1 MISGVIFSFILT
13 VICLLFAKPILM
25 LLQVDAS
32 IFTMTTEYMRI
43 IFFGLMF
50 TFLYNFF
57 SSTVEIAQPLHPAF
71 NTITKNKSPNIFNT
85 ALIIKK

>member
-43 IFFGLMF
+43 IFFSEWGSQIRIVILIGK
-50 TFLYNFF
+50 
-57 SSTVEIAQPLHPAF
+57 SEDEIAMRRIAC
-71 NTITKNKSPNIFNT
+71 
-85 ALIIKK
+85 

>member
-50 TFLYNFF
+50 TFLNY
-57 SSTVEIAQPLHPAF
+57 QCC
-71 NTITKNKSPNIFNT
+71 
-85 ALIIKK
+85 IKYIWGSILCDSIEGR